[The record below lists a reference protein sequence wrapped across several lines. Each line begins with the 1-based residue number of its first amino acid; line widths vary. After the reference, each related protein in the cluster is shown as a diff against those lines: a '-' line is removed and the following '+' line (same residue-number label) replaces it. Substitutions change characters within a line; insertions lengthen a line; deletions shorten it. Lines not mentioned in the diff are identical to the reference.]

1 MPRLFPPMT
10 RHQPYRLQISQISAD
25 LIRIDTCDT
34 RRSMNPRPGIWDEPA
49 TIPSYCYASPGG
61 DDNFGSR
68 PTAHSSL
75 LTAHSSYTFSAKEKD
90 TETGYSYFGSR
101 YYNSDLSI
109 WLSVDPMADK
119 YPSMSPYTYCA
130 NNPVRL
136 VDPDGEEVYF
146 VGDENAIAMAIEH
159 ISNHSKLKISI
170 NEEGRLEA
178 KGIAWTKTD
187 RAIKRACK
195 DERVQLF
202 MHCKDENTFQWSD
215 GSTLPTENGGGYNGN
230 FFDDYLVIAQQNVCP
245 SKLAEFDMSVG
256 DEQPGLT
263 MIHELL
269 EGYLGGLIAFETG
282 KKSPRAG
289 VEGSTYQQAHNAA
302 SKYVGGNRGAVK
314 ELRDKITIN
323 WRKWPILLPSVTI
336 STQEVLVGYKRT
348 ND

>member
-1 MPRLFPPMT
+1 
-10 RHQPYRLQISQISAD
+10 
-25 LIRIDTCDT
+25 
-34 RRSMNPRPGIWDEPA
+34 MNPRPGIWDEPA